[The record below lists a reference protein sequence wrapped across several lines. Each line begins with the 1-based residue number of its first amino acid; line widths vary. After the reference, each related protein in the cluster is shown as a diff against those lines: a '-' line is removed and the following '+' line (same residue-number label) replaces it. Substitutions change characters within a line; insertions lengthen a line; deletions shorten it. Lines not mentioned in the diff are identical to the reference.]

1 MFFILIYHILSHYF
15 PLVNKNPFGFSERV
29 KNNFCVLLTDIKL
42 RTLYTTLL
50 HLLRRSPLSEGAFN
64 ASIQEGDTVLFGIYQ
79 FPHSMLIALKVERR
93 SSTVSFAFSSSHLS
107 IIAFPSCIITMR
119 LPYSTA

>member
-1 MFFILIYHILSHYF
+1 MFFILIYLILSHYF
-15 PLVNKNPFGFSERV
+15 PLVNKFSERI
-29 KNNFCVLLTDIKL
+29 KNNFCVFTGIKS
-42 RTLYTTLL
+42 RELYTALL
-50 HLLRRSPLSEGAFN
+50 HLLRRSPLSEGAFD
-64 ASIQEGDTVLFGIYQ
+64 APVQEGAMVLFCIYQ

-107 IIAFPSCIITMR
+107 IIAFPSCIITRR

>member
-1 MFFILIYHILSHYF
+1 MFFILIYLILSHSF
-15 PLVNKNPFGFSERV
+15 PLVNINPFGFSERV

-64 ASIQEGDTVLFGIYQ
+64 ASIQEGDKVLFVFI
-79 FPHSMLIALKVERR
+79 
-93 SSTVSFAFSSSHLS
+93 SFRIL
-107 IIAFPSCIITMR
+107 C
-119 LPYSTA
+119 L